1 MNKSIWVNIIKKHTE
16 PIRDGEKVLYSVKN
30 KGTGKCLL
38 YVFLKDTRLDS
49 YESMVAE
56 RISIDSDDFL
66 ILYRSEKIK
75 YTNSGEEIIETV
87 NYILWQDI
95 RSMRIICKDKI

>member
-38 YVFLKDTRLDS
+38 YVFLKDTRLDR

-66 ILYRSEKIK
+66 ILYRSEENK
-75 YTNSGEEIIETV
+75 YTKSTEISETV

-95 RSMRIICKDKI
+95 RSMRIICEDKI